1 MKTILSVIVLIIVI
15 IQFIQPKKNNTADM
29 SNSIKKVLPISDT
42 LNNIFQKACYDC
54 HSNHTNYPWY
64 TWIQP
69 LSWWIN
75 HHIEEG
81 KREINF
87 DEFAKYRIGRQYKKI
102 QEINEQVKE
111 NEMPL
116 ESYTKIHKNAILTEE
131 EKLIIA
137 NWCDKMVQYYTTIY
151 PPDSLKRKKSSGQ
164 PTGK

>member
-1 MKTILSVIVLIIVI
+1 MKKILLVLVLILII
-15 IQFIQPKKNNTADM
+15 IQFIQPKKNDTGDTTNA
-29 SNSIKKVLPISDT
+29 IIKVLPVSDT
-42 LNNIFQKACYDC
+42 IQKIWQKACYDC
-54 HSNHTNYPWY
+54 HSNKTEYPWY
-64 TWIQP
+64 GRVQP

-87 DEFAKYRIGRQYKKI
+87 DEFATYRIGRQYKKI
-102 QEINEQVKE
+102 QEINEQIKE

-137 NWCDKMVQYYTTIY
+137 NWCDNMIHYYQTTY
-151 PPDSLKRKKSSGQ
+151 PPDSLKRKK
-164 PTGK
+164 PRT